1 MAKGQT
7 YSPYKESNTMT
18 FLTVIANGLIMFV
31 SAAYGGRALDTF
43 ITRTCGVEEYL
54 CAGDTIMA
62 HKGLKLDPHLEV
74 QGISMN
80 VPVFN
85 KGVIARLVCDAGVTE
100 FISHRK
106 TPGVRGRSDQD
117 KADCVRAYLC

>member
-18 FLTVIANGLIMFV
+18 FLTVTANGLIMFV

-85 KGVIARLVCDAGVTE
+85 KGVLLRDLSAMLE
-100 FISHRK
+100 
-106 TPGVRGRSDQD
+106 
-117 KADCVRAYLC
+117 

>member
-18 FLTVIANGLIMFV
+18 FLTVIANGLIMFI

-54 CAGDTIMA
+54 CAGDKIMA

-85 KGVIARLVCDAGVTE
+85 KGVLLRDLSAMLE
-100 FISHRK
+100 
-106 TPGVRGRSDQD
+106 
-117 KADCVRAYLC
+117 